1 MRYLSVAVF
10 LMLVVS
16 SANAGPF
23 DKIPGIGFIRSCNV
37 TASDTGQQIKKI
49 RYQPDQFNSAKYVDK
64 DKILKLLEEDGFTC
78 EKSKIGFDKAMYD
91 DKIFC
96 SKPFSGKEVYK
107 WITTTIQC
115 KGNRCNDP
123 SVYCSENKE

>member
-1 MRYLSVAVF
+1 MRSLLVAAF

-16 SANAGPF
+16 SANAGLL
-23 DKIPGIGFIRSCNV
+23 DKVPGIGFVRSCDV
-37 TASDTGQQIKKI
+37 TSADTGQKIKKI
-49 RYQPDQFNSAKYVDK
+49 RYQPDQFNSSKYVDK

-78 EKSKIGFDKAMYD
+78 EKSKIGFDTAMYD

-96 SKPFSGKEVYK
+96 SKPFSGKEIYK

-115 KGNRCNDP
+115 KKNKCDDP